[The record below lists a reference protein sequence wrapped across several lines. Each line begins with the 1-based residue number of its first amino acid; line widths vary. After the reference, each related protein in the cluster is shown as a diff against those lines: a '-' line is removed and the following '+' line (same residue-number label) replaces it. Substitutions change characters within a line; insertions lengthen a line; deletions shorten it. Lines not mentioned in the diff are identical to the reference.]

1 MKVGLTLGKYAPLHQ
16 GHQLV
21 IETALS
27 EMDRVILM
35 IYDAP
40 ETTSCPL
47 PVRADWIR
55 KLYPSVEVIEAWNGP
70 TTVSDSPEMMKIHEK
85 YILGV
90 LKGRT
95 ISHFYSSEFY
105 GDHVS
110 KALGAVDRRVDPRRD
125 KVPISATAIRNDPF
139 ANRHYLNPLVYRDLI
154 TRVVFLGAPSTGKST
169 IAERLSSLYSTVWMP
184 EFGREYWEK
193 NHIDRRLT
201 LEQLVEIAEGHR
213 DREDQLTLDANR
225 YLFID
230 TEAITTY
237 LFSLYYHNSA
247 HPHLAQ
253 MADEALLRY
262 DLFFLCEDDIP
273 YDDTWDRSGELNR
286 TIFQKQTRAELLR
299 RKIPFVSL
307 RGSLNE
313 RLNKVKD
320 ILEGHDK
327 FQSIGN
333 HFLERS

>member
-1 MKVGLTLGKYAPLHQ
+1 
-16 GHQLV
+16 
-21 IETALS
+21 
-27 EMDRVILM
+27 MDRVILM

-55 KLYPSVEVIEAWNGP
+55 KLYPSVEVIEAWDGP

-110 KALGAVDRRVDPRRD
+110 KALGAVDRRVDPHRD

-213 DREDQLTLDANR
+213 DREDQLALDANR

-237 LFSLYYHNSA
+237 LFSLYYHKSA

-313 RLNKVKD
+313 RLNKVKY
-320 ILEGHDK
+320 ILEDYDK
-327 FQSIGN
+327 FESVGN

>member
-47 PVRADWIR
+47 PMRANWIR
-55 KLYPSVEVIEAWNGP
+55 KLYPSVEVVEAWDGP
-70 TTVSDSPEMMKIHEK
+70 TTVSDSPEMMKIHEE
-85 YILGV
+85 YILGA

-95 ISHFYSSEFY
+95 ITHFYSSEFY

-110 KALGAVDRRVDPRRD
+110 KALGAIDRRVDPRRD
-125 KVPISATAIRNDPF
+125 KVPICATAVRSDLF
-139 ANRHYLNPLVYRDLI
+139 ANRHYLNSLVYRDLI
-154 TRVVFLGAPSTGKST
+154 TKIVFLGAPSTGKST
-169 IAERLSSLYSTVWMP
+169 IAEKLATLYSTKWMP

-193 NHIDRRLT
+193 NHVDRRLT
-201 LEQLVEIAEGHR
+201 LEQLVEIALGHR
-213 DREDQLTLDANR
+213 DREELLVPDANR

-237 LFSLYYHNSA
+237 MF
-247 HPHLAQ
+247 
-253 MADEALLRY
+253 
-262 DLFFLCEDDIP
+262 
-273 YDDTWDRSGELNR
+273 
-286 TIFQKQTRAELLR
+286 
-299 RKIPFVSL
+299 
-307 RGSLNE
+307 
-313 RLNKVKD
+313 
-320 ILEGHDK
+320 
-327 FQSIGN
+327 
-333 HFLERS
+333 